1 MITSAS
7 NQHLKLIRRL
17 ESRAQRARLGL
28 FVVEGEDGVEA
39 ALEVGVQPVT
49 ALVDVE
55 RPVLETRLRNAE
67 PCLGKLLGE
76 VSLLAHPPRVI
87 AIYRESDL
95 PLLDVEAVVAARAA
109 GTPGSMALPAV
120 GIALWH
126 VGDPGNVGTLV
137 RAADALGPAFI
148 ALSEGCA
155 DPSGPK
161 VLRSSTGSAF
171 RVPRCGFE
179 EAPGRRIG
187 LVPRAGKALSELT
200 LASGDLFVLGAERA
214 GLPDH
219 VRRSCDLLAEIPLAG
234 AAESLNV
241 AMAGTIALYE
251 WSRQRQ

>member
-1 MITSAS
+1 MITSAQ

-17 ESRAQRARLGL
+17 ERRAQRARLGL
-28 FVVEGEDGVEA
+28 FVVEGEDVVEA
-39 ALEVGVQPVT
+39 ALEAGVQPVV
-49 ALVDVE
+49 ALVDDE
-55 RPVLETRLRNAE
+55 RPVLERRLKNVE
-67 PCLGKLLGE
+67 QCLGKLLGE

-87 AIYRESDL
+87 AIYREADL
-95 PLLDVEAVVAARAA
+95 PELDVQALKAARAA
-109 GTPGSMALPAV
+109 GTPGSMALPSV
-120 GIALWH
+120 GLALWH

-137 RAADALGPAFI
+137 RACDALGPAFI

-171 RVPRCGFE
+171 RVPRCSFE
-179 EAPGRRIG
+179 DAPGRRIG
-187 LVPRAGKALSELT
+187 LVPRAGKVLSELK
-200 LASGDLFVLGAERA
+200 LAPGDIFVLGAERA
-214 GLPDH
+214 GLPDN

-251 WSRQRQ
+251 WSRQRL

>member
-28 FVVEGEDGVEA
+28 FVVEGEDVVEA

-95 PLLDVEAVVAARAA
+95 PLLDVEAVVAARSA

>member
-28 FVVEGEDGVEA
+28 FVVEGEDVVEA

-95 PLLDVEAVVAARAA
+95 PLLDVEAAVAARSA

>member
-7 NQHLKLIRRL
+7 NQHLKLIRKL

-28 FVVEGEDGVEA
+28 FVVEGEDVVEA